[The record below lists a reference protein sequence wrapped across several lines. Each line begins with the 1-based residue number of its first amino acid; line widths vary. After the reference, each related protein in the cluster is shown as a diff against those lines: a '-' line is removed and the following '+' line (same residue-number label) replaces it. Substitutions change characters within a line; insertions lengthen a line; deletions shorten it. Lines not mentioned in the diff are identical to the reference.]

1 MHSERYLPNHGDA
14 HCRITKAR
22 EMVELFQRYQKS
34 HNHSEVESY
43 CAPSPLSPSA
53 TEDPGLLKFA
63 IFTYP
68 DTVRAFSYRMETAIL
83 LSVLFI
89 VSNVDHTLVLIKP

>member
-1 MHSERYLPNHGDA
+1 MHSERYLSNHGDA

-63 IFTYP
+63 SFTYP
-68 DTVRAFSYRMETAIL
+68 DSDTVRAFSYRIETAIL
-83 LSVLFI
+83 LSVFLI
-89 VSNVDHTLVLIKP
+89 LVM